1 LSKKQ
6 LLLDMNLP
14 PVPFSPVRT
23 FATVI
28 LLVGLCGGT
37 PIRAEDIYIAQT
49 EQGADTGRDPANAHS
64 VAFFNAA
71 SNWRSSTKT
80 SGKIGPGDTVHLV
93 GTITTGLTVE
103 GSGTEG
109 NPITIRFSPGA
120 KLSAPY
126 WPGAAI
132 KLSRKDY
139 ITIDGGATGRIGGYD
154 GKPELSNGIIECT
167 DNGTLLGHQIKSS
180 GVGAIEC
187 RHLTV
192 GNLVIANM
200 YVRARGTEQK
210 DYGIGVY
217 NADVNDRGITNYR
230 VTNCII
236 HDAYIGVSSDYGTAC
251 DTYEFSYLTVYNCNW
266 GGRNG
271 DRGSKS
277 NTMSGLVVH
286 HNWFHDWKNWDDP
299 ARNSFHHNGFFA
311 WANQGTLHRPQV
323 YSNVFGP
330 GFGGRF
336 QTAGIY
342 INTGIIEPLI
352 YNNLFIPGPGEGVGN
367 GFITVDSQRN
377 TTLRIYNNTLVSPTG
392 TGTFVQLNG
401 NTGHQVVDF
410 KNNLCVGASS
420 FVAVYNRTNLTLDSD
435 HNLGFKLKPASAYK
449 LSNNSSASG
458 SSIAEWRSRGYDA
471 HSIYK
476 NPRLDPDFRP
486 AADSPAR
493 EAGMNLSDHFTTDL
507 CGATRPTT
515 KAWTIGAYEAKVTIS
530 PP

>member
-1 LSKKQ
+1 
-6 LLLDMNLP
+6 MNLP
-14 PVPFSPVRT
+14 HVPFSPVRT

-28 LLVGLCGGT
+28 LLAGLCGGT

-64 VAFFNAA
+64 VAFFNTV

-80 SGKIGPGDTVHLV
+80 SGKIGAGDTVYLV
-93 GTITTGLTVE
+93 GTISTGLTVQ
-103 GSGTEG
+103 GSGAEG

-180 GVGAIEC
+180 GVGATEC

-192 GNLVIANM
+192 RNLVIANM
-200 YVRARGTEQK
+200 YVRAQGTEQK

-217 NADVNDRGITNYR
+217 NADVNGRGIVDYR

-236 HDAYIGVSSDYGTAC
+236 HDAYIGINSDYG
-251 DTYEFSYLTVYNCNW
+251 DQGRDYEFSYNTLYHCNW
-266 GGRNG
+266 GAKNS
-271 DRGSKS
+271 DRGSKT
-277 NTMSGLVVH
+277 NAMSGLVVH
-286 HNWFHDWKNWDDP
+286 HNWFHNWKNWDDP
-299 ARNSFHHNGFFA
+299 AKNSFHHNGFFA

-323 YSNVFGP
+323 HSNVFGP

-367 GFITVDSQRN
+367 GFITVDSQRD
-377 TTLRIYNNTLVSPTG
+377 TSFRIYNNTLVSPNG
-392 TGTFVQLNG
+392 TGTFILLSG
-401 NTGHQVVDF
+401 NAQRQVVEV
-410 KNNLCVGASS
+410 KNNLCVHASS
-420 FVAVYNRTNLTLDSD
+420 FIALYNRGNLVLVSD
-435 HNLGFKLKPASAYK
+435 HNLGYKLRSASAYK
-449 LSNNSSASG
+449 LSKTRSASG
-458 SSIAEWRSRGYDA
+458 MTISEWRARGYDP
-471 HSIYK
+471 HSLYTD
-476 NPRLDPDFRP
+476 PRLDHDFCP
-486 AADSPAR
+486 TAGSPAR
-493 EAGMNLSDHFTTDL
+493 NAGVDLSAYFSTDRL
-507 CGATRPTT
+507 GAARPTGR
-515 KAWTIGAYEAKVTIS
+515 AWTIGSCEAAELSS
-530 PP
+530 P